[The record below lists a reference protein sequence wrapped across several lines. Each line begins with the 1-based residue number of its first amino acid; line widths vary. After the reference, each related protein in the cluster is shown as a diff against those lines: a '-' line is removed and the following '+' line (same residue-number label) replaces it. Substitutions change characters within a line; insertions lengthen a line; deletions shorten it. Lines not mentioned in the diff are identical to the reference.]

1 MAVISL
7 RLNQKEEN
15 MVDFLSNYYE
25 QDKSS
30 LIKYSLKE
38 LYEDI
43 IDKEIINKFESKE
56 KKGGVKFIDS
66 NEIVNKIKNNRL
78 KNDNVFPLV
87 SLCHWQR
94 DEYESLRLRGNFL
107 Q

>member
-7 RLNQKEEN
+7 RLNRDEEE
-15 MVDFLSNYYE
+15 MVNFLSDYYE

-43 IDKEIINKFESKE
+43 TDKQVITEYEAKE
-56 KKGGVKFIDS
+56 KTAK
-66 NEIVNKIKNNRL
+66 
-78 KNDNVFPLV
+78 
-87 SLCHWQR
+87 
-94 DEYESLRLRGNFL
+94 
-107 Q
+107 

>member
-7 RLNQKEEN
+7 RLNRQETE
-15 MVDFLSNYYE
+15 MVNFLSNYYE

-43 IDKEIINKFESKE
+43 VDRDTITGYEERESA
-56 KKGGVKFIDS
+56 GTTSFIESGD
-66 NEIVNKIKNNRL
+66 VL
-78 KNDNVFPLV
+78 KMLHI
-87 SLCHWQR
+87 SK
-94 DEYESLRLRGNFL
+94 
-107 Q
+107 

>member
-7 RLNQKEEN
+7 RLNRNEES
-15 MVDFLSNYYE
+15 MVNFLSNYYE

-43 IDKEIINKFESKE
+43 IDKQIITEYEKKE
-56 KKGGVKFIDS
+56 KNGGIKFVDS
-66 NEIVNKIKNNRL
+66 NEIINTLQN
-78 KNDNVFPLV
+78 
-87 SLCHWQR
+87 QR
-94 DEYESLRLRGNFL
+94 NGT
-107 Q
+107 

>member
-7 RLNQKEEN
+7 RLNRSEEN
-15 MVDFLSNYYE
+15 MVNFLSNYYE

-43 IDKEIINKFESKE
+43 IDKKIITDYETRE
-56 KKGGVKFIDS
+56 KNGEVKFVDS
-66 NEIVNKIKNNRL
+66 DEVMNMLQN
-78 KNDNVFPLV
+78 
-87 SLCHWQR
+87 QR
-94 DEYESLRLRGNFL
+94 KGA
-107 Q
+107 

>member
-7 RLNQKEEN
+7 RLNQQEAK

-43 IDKEIINKFESKE
+43 VDREIIDDYEQRENEGNVSFTSADDVIKMLYTSE
-56 KKGGVKFIDS
+56 K
-66 NEIVNKIKNNRL
+66 
-78 KNDNVFPLV
+78 
-87 SLCHWQR
+87 
-94 DEYESLRLRGNFL
+94 
-107 Q
+107 

>member
-7 RLNQKEEN
+7 RLNRNEES
-15 MVDFLSNYYE
+15 MVNFLSNYYE

-43 IDKEIINKFESKE
+43 IDKQIIT
-56 KKGGVKFIDS
+56 
-66 NEIVNKIKNNRL
+66 
-78 KNDNVFPLV
+78 
-87 SLCHWQR
+87 
-94 DEYESLRLRGNFL
+94 EYETREKNGEMKFVASNDIMNML
-107 Q
+107 QNQRNGT

>member
-7 RLNQKEEN
+7 RLNQDEEE
-15 MVDFLSNYYE
+15 MVNFLSDHYQ

-43 IDKEIINKFESKE
+43 MDKKTISEYEKMEKDGKIN
-56 KKGGVKFIDS
+56 FIDS
-66 NEIVNKIKNNRL
+66 VEVVNMVKSKKPAHNKR
-78 KNDNVFPLV
+78 
-87 SLCHWQR
+87 
-94 DEYESLRLRGNFL
+94 
-107 Q
+107 

>member
-7 RLNQKEEN
+7 RLNRNEES
-15 MVDFLSNYYE
+15 MVNFLSNYYE

-43 IDKEIINKFESKE
+43 IDKQIITDYETKEKNGETKFVDSNDIINM
-56 KKGGVKFIDS
+56 
-66 NEIVNKIKNNRL
+66 IKNQ
-78 KNDNVFPLV
+78 KAH
-87 SLCHWQR
+87 S
-94 DEYESLRLRGNFL
+94 
-107 Q
+107 

>member
-7 RLNQKEEN
+7 RLNRNEESMIN
-15 MVDFLSNYYE
+15 YLSNYYE

-43 IDKEIINKFESKE
+43 IDKQIITEYEKKE
-56 KKGGVKFIDS
+56 KNGGVNFVDS
-66 NEIVNKIKNNRL
+66 NEIMKMIQ
-78 KNDNVFPLV
+78 
-87 SLCHWQR
+87 SQAT
-94 DEYESLRLRGNFL
+94 ST
-107 Q
+107 

>member
-7 RLNQKEEN
+7 RLNKNEEN
-15 MVDFLSNYYE
+15 MVNFLSDYYE

-43 IDKEIINKFESKE
+43 IDRRIINQYEAKE
-56 KKGGVKFIDS
+56 KNGEITFIDS
-66 NEIVNKIKNNRL
+66 NEI
-78 KNDNVFPLV
+78 
-87 SLCHWQR
+87 
-94 DEYESLRLRGNFL
+94 
-107 Q
+107 

>member
-1 MAVISL
+1 MALISL
-7 RLNQKEEN
+7 RLNRNEET

-43 IDKEIINKFESKE
+43 IDKQIVTEYEKKEKNGEIKFVDSAEIIKM
-56 KKGGVKFIDS
+56 
-66 NEIVNKIKNNRL
+66 L
-78 KNDNVFPLV
+78 KNK
-87 SLCHWQR
+87 
-94 DEYESLRLRGNFL
+94 
-107 Q
+107 

>member
-7 RLNQKEEN
+7 RLNRNEEN
-15 MVDFLSNYYE
+15 MVKFLSDYYD

-43 IDKEIINKFESKE
+43 IDKQIIS
-56 KKGGVKFIDS
+56 
-66 NEIVNKIKNNRL
+66 
-78 KNDNVFPLV
+78 
-87 SLCHWQR
+87 
-94 DEYESLRLRGNFL
+94 EYESEEKKSRIKFVDSIDVVKIIANQRNSVKKMPDKPS
-107 Q
+107 

>member
-7 RLNQKEEN
+7 RLNQDEEKMIN
-15 MVDFLSNYYE
+15 YLSNYYE

-43 IDKEIINKFESKE
+43 IDKQIIAEYEIKEKNGKAEFIDSTEIINILQS
-56 KKGGVKFIDS
+56 
-66 NEIVNKIKNNRL
+66 
-78 KNDNVFPLV
+78 
-87 SLCHWQR
+87 QR
-94 DEYESLRLRGNFL
+94 NGT
-107 Q
+107 

>member
-7 RLNQKEEN
+7 RLNKSEED
-15 MVDFLSNYYE
+15 MVNFLSDYYE

-43 IDKEIINKFESKE
+43 ADKQIINQFEAKE
-56 KKGGVKFIDS
+56 KNSKVKFIDS
-66 NEIVNKIKNNRL
+66 NEIVDMIKNQKTGKNR
-78 KNDNVFPLV
+78 P
-87 SLCHWQR
+87 
-94 DEYESLRLRGNFL
+94 
-107 Q
+107 

>member
-1 MAVISL
+1 
-7 RLNQKEEN
+7 

-43 IDKEIINKFESKE
+43 IDKKIITEYETKE
-56 KKGGVKFIDS
+56 KNGEVKFVDS
-66 NEIVNKIKNNRL
+66 NEIINILQN
-78 KNDNVFPLV
+78 
-87 SLCHWQR
+87 Q
-94 DEYESLRLRGNFL
+94 GNGT
-107 Q
+107 

>member
-7 RLNQKEEN
+7 RLNQNEEK
-15 MVDFLSNYYE
+15 MVNFLSDYYE

-43 IDKEIINKFESKE
+43 IDRQIINEYETKE
-56 KKGGVKFIDS
+56 KKGKINFIDS
-66 NEIVNKIKNNRL
+66 NEIMNMIKT
-78 KNDNVFPLV
+78 
-87 SLCHWQR
+87 QR
-94 DEYESLRLRGNFL
+94 NGA
-107 Q
+107 

>member
-7 RLNQKEEN
+7 RLNKTEKN
-15 MVDFLSNYYE
+15 MIDFLSDYYE

-43 IDKEIINKFESKE
+43 IDKQIINEYEVKE
-56 KKGGVKFIDS
+56 KKGKIQFIDS
-66 NEIVNKIKNNRL
+66 KEILKMIK
-78 KNDNVFPLV
+78 
-87 SLCHWQR
+87 CQR
-94 DEYESLRLRGNFL
+94 SGT
-107 Q
+107 